1 MMKIGIC
8 KMNPELLA
16 ETGCDYAE
24 LQFSKLAAMSEEDY
38 QAIKQRHIELN
49 IPICATNGLL
59 PSDVI
64 LSEREELPDF
74 GLTEF
79 LETGYRR
86 LSELGGKYAVIGSG
100 RARNHAENESKQ
112 KGIER
117 FARFVAF
124 ASDIARKFGIVN
136 VVEELNSAETN
147 IVLTVSDAN
156 EIVEMA
162 GKPENLAIIADF
174 YHIAKEDKVDS
185 VKACADRILHC
196 HIANPITRQVPV
208 PNDGSEDYYK
218 VIFST
223 LSEIGYNGGVS
234 IEASAPNGAE
244 SYRESVEYL
253 KKLAEEIK

>member
-1 MMKIGIC
+1 MIRIGIC
-8 KMNPELLA
+8 KMNPELLS

-24 LQFSKLAAMSEEDY
+24 LQFSKLATMSEEEY
-38 QAIKQRHIELN
+38 QEIKHRHLELN
-49 IPICATNGLL
+49 IPIYSTNGLL
-59 PSDVI
+59 PSGVI
-64 LSEREELPDF
+64 LSEREDLPDF

-86 LSELGGKYAVIGSG
+86 LSELSGKYAVIGSG
-100 RARNHAENESKQ
+100 RARNHTESESKQ

-124 ASDIARKFGIVN
+124 ASDIARKYGIIN
-136 VVEELNSAETN
+136 VVEELNSSETN

-162 GKPENLAIIADF
+162 GKPDNLAILADF
-174 YHIAKEDKVDS
+174 YHIAREDGVNS
-185 VKACADRILHC
+185 VRAYGDRILHC
-196 HIANPITRQVPV
+196 HIADPITRQTPV

-218 VIFST
+218 EIFSV
-223 LSEIGYNGGVS
+223 LSDIGDDGGVS

-244 SYRESVEYL
+244 SYKESVEYL
-253 KKLAEEIK
+253 KRLAAEI